1 MHLLRINRKPSI
13 SHSGSTI
20 HQSIVDAQN
29 HLASGPYSN
38 PTIHNT
44 KLSQLRDVIPP
55 RWFRDENILFPRWPI
70 NSPVGLIHGPGPC
83 FKAE

>member
-1 MHLLRINRKPSI
+1 MRLLRINQRGFHLTFWEHDSP
-13 SHSGSTI
+13 
-20 HQSIVDAQN
+20 VDRRQN

-38 PTIHNT
+38 PTIHTT
-44 KLSQLRDVIPP
+44 KLCQLHDVIPP
-55 RWFRDENILFPRWPI
+55 RWFRDKNILFPRWPI